1 MKQRLKQ
8 SETNG
13 CKQTQKSR
21 ALAKLW
27 GHSENEMIPA
37 PAFEPRRLQRRFSK
51 GDPPEPTG
59 WGGGV
64 LPPGSSLYKRAERVD

>member
-13 CKQTQKSR
+13 YKQIQKSR
-21 ALAKLW
+21 APAKLR

-37 PAFEPRRLQRRFSK
+37 PAFEPRHLQRPFSK
-51 GDPPEPTG
+51 GDTPEPTG
-59 WGGGV
+59 WGGGCC
-64 LPPGSSLYKRAERVD
+64 LQDLHFIKRAERVD